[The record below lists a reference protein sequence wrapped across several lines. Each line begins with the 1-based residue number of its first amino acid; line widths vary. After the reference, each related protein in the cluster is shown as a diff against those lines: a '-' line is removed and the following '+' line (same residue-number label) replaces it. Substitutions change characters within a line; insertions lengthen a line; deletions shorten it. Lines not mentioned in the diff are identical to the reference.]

1 MDTKTL
7 GMHCLIKSPA
17 QDFVNGKVKI
27 KTHIFKEATGIDF
40 DDQKPHHLYCP
51 SQSIFQRLYLI

>member
-1 MDTKTL
+1 
-7 GMHCLIKSPA
+7 MHCLIKSPA